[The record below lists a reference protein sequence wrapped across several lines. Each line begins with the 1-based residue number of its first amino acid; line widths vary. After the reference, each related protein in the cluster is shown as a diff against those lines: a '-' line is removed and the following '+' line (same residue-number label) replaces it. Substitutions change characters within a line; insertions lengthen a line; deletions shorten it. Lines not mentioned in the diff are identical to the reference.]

1 MIRVKYICEVDGYNM
16 YYSESGDFFKT
27 YLKEPFPPSDP
38 EVGTYSY
45 GDYLQSGSEGWYVP
59 DE

>member
-1 MIRVKYICEVDGYNM
+1 MIRVKFICEIDGYNM

-27 YLKEPFPPSDP
+27 YLKEPFNPSNP
-38 EVGTYSY
+38 EVGNYSY
-45 GDYLQSGSEGWYVP
+45 GDYLYSGSEGWYVA